1 MPGTVL
7 GKGISRWLTLS
18 PRNSQA
24 GRRDK
29 YINKLLLGNMVNDQ
43 LEEPLWLVWEVE
55 GGGKAQKRALGL
67 TLHFQESSLKQI
79 IVELSLEGIRIASSG
94 YRELY
99 RQRMISRG
107 LKVIP
112 YYYLQGREEQKIE
125 LVRGEWSGQLGFY
138 FISLVFTS

>member
-1 MPGTVL
+1 M
-7 GKGISRWLTLS
+7 
-18 PRNSQA
+18 
-24 GRRDK
+24 
-29 YINKLLLGNMVNDQ
+29 
-43 LEEPLWLVWEVE
+43 VWEVE
-55 GGGKAQKRALGL
+55 GGGKAQRRALGL

-125 LVRGEWSGQLGFY
+125 LVRGEWSEQLGFY